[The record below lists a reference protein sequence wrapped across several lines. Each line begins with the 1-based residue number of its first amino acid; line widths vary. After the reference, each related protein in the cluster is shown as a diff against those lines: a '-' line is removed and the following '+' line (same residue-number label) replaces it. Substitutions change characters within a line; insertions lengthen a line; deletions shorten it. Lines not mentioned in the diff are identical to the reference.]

1 MTLEEVRRQIDA
13 IDSQLVPLFCRRMDC
28 SREVAKIKERENLPM
43 FNAQREEEIP
53 VSYTHLGYHP
63 GRCPEHAEF

>member
-28 SREVAKIKERENLPM
+28 SREVAKIKERENLPI
-43 FNAQREEEIP
+43 FKP
-53 VSYTHLGYHP
+53 S
-63 GRCPEHAEF
+63 GRRKF